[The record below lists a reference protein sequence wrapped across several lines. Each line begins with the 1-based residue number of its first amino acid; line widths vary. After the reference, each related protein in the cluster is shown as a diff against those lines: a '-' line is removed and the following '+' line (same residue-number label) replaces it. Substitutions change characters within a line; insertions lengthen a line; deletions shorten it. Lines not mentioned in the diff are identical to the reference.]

1 MKNNECKYVISF
13 GFKDNIVITA
23 VAVVFDVMAYVLH
36 RRGSAAFIALAVI
49 GALATILLFVSIYRT
64 LFNKIYIY
72 DNYFVHRKSPFK
84 DVVVNDYEVDDA
96 WIRQMRNTNGTAGF
110 YFYYVTRDGIKG
122 KLLIPP
128 VKYDYADYL
137 VERLKGN
144 DVRDYEKHIAAEYGV
159 KNSDIPK
166 DATLFEKMF
175 IYSNKGPIFIVA
187 FVIVFFIILFTVM
200 TLNTGQK
207 TPYTAEQV
215 AEVMET
221 YGYDSIDNT
230 EELKLENS
238 SVEHSV
244 KCTSA
249 YPYIDFM
256 FIEMDSTESAKALFA
271 SLHNQFW
278 DRHIYNTVIGES
290 FYNNYTSKTYHL
302 EDDYYSEIVR
312 VSNTVV
318 IAQSK
323 EDTKD
328 KIDELLT
335 AMDYDQ
341 NTDNSKSKSNE

>member
-23 VAVVFDVMAYVLH
+23 VAVIFDVMAYVLH
-36 RRGSAAFIALAVI
+36 SRGSAAFIALAVI
-49 GALATILLFVSIYRT
+49 GALATLLLFVSIYRT

-84 DVVVNDYEVDDA
+84 DVVVNDYEVEDA

-166 DATLFEKMF
+166 NATLFERLF
-175 IYSNKGPIFIVA
+175 VYSNKGAVIITVLCVALLALIFGNM
-187 FVIVFFIILFTVM
+187 FI
-200 TLNTGQK
+200 NTGQK

-256 FIEMDSTESAKALFA
+256 FVEMDSTESAKSLFA
-271 SLHNQFW
+271 SLHRQFW
-278 DRHIYNTVIGES
+278 ERHIFNTVIGES

-302 EDDYYSEIVR
+302 ENDYYSEIVR

-323 EDTKD
+323 EDTKG

-341 NTDNSKSKSNE
+341 NTDNSKLKTN

>member
-1 MKNNECKYVISF
+1 
-13 GFKDNIVITA
+13 
-23 VAVVFDVMAYVLH
+23 
-36 RRGSAAFIALAVI
+36 
-49 GALATILLFVSIYRT
+49 
-64 LFNKIYIY
+64 
-72 DNYFVHRKSPFK
+72 
-84 DVVVNDYEVDDA
+84 
-96 WIRQMRNTNGTAGF
+96 MRNTNGTAGF

-166 DATLFEKMF
+166 NATLFERLF
-175 IYSNKGPIFIVA
+175 VYSNKGAVIITVLCVALLAFIFGNM
-187 FVIVFFIILFTVM
+187 FI
-200 TLNTGQK
+200 NTGQK

-238 SVEHSV
+238 SVVHSV

-256 FIEMDSTESAKALFA
+256 FVEMDSTESAKALFA

-278 DRHIYNTVIGES
+278 DRHIFNTVIGES

-302 EDDYYSEIVR
+302 ENDYYSEIVR

-323 EDTKD
+323 EDTKG

-341 NTDNSKSKSNE
+341 NTDNSK

>member
-13 GFKDNIVITA
+13 GVKDNIAITFA
-23 VAVVFDVMAYVLH
+23 TLFFGIIAYLLH
-36 RRGSAAFIALAVI
+36 RQGSGAFVPACCLACFCAVI
-49 GALATILLFVSIYRT
+49 FVVSIYRT

-84 DVVVNDYEVDDA
+84 DVIVNDYEIEDA
-96 WIRQMRNTNGTAGF
+96 WIKQKLSVRGSFGY
-110 YFYYVTRDGIKG
+110 YFHYVTKDGRNG
-122 KLLIPP
+122 KMLVSP
-128 VKYDYADYL
+128 VKYDFADYL
-137 VERLKGN
+137 VERLKGE
-144 DVRDYEKHIAAEYGV
+144 DVSEYERHIDAEYGYTKHDV
-159 KNSDIPK
+159 PK
-166 DATLFEKMF
+166 DATLFERLF
-175 IYSNKGPIFIVA
+175 VYSNKGAVIITVLCVALLALIFGNM
-187 FVIVFFIILFTVM
+187 FI
-200 TLNTGQK
+200 NTGQK
-207 TPYTAEQV
+207 TPYTVEQV

-230 EELKLENS
+230 EELKLQNS

-256 FIEMDSTESAKALFA
+256 FVEMDSTESAKSLFA

-302 EDDYYSEIVR
+302 ENDYYSEIVR

-323 EDTKD
+323 EDTKG
-328 KIDELLT
+328 KINELLT

-341 NTDNSKSKSNE
+341 NTDNFKSKTNE

>member
-23 VAVVFDVMAYVLH
+23 VAVIFDVMAYVLH

-49 GALATILLFVSIYRT
+49 GTLATLLLFVSIYRT

-84 DVVVNDYEVDDA
+84 DVVVNDYEVEDA

-166 DATLFEKMF
+166 NATLFEKMF
-175 IYSNKGPIFIVA
+175 IYSNKGPILIVA
-187 FVIVFFIILFTVM
+187 FVIIFFIVLFTVM

-207 TPYTAEQV
+207 TPYTVEQV

-230 EELKLENS
+230 EELKL
-238 SVEHSV
+238 
-244 KCTSA
+244 
-249 YPYIDFM
+249 
-256 FIEMDSTESAKALFA
+256 
-271 SLHNQFW
+271 
-278 DRHIYNTVIGES
+278 
-290 FYNNYTSKTYHL
+290 
-302 EDDYYSEIVR
+302 
-312 VSNTVV
+312 
-318 IAQSK
+318 
-323 EDTKD
+323 
-328 KIDELLT
+328 
-335 AMDYDQ
+335 Q
-341 NTDNSKSKSNE
+341 N

>member
-1 MKNNECKYVISF
+1 
-13 GFKDNIVITA
+13 
-23 VAVVFDVMAYVLH
+23 
-36 RRGSAAFIALAVI
+36 
-49 GALATILLFVSIYRT
+49 
-64 LFNKIYIY
+64 
-72 DNYFVHRKSPFK
+72 
-84 DVVVNDYEVDDA
+84 
-96 WIRQMRNTNGTAGF
+96 MRNTNGTAGF
-110 YFYYVTRDGIKG
+110 YFYYVTKDGIKG

-166 DATLFEKMF
+166 NATLFEKMF

-187 FVIVFFIILFTVM
+187 FVIIFFIVLFTVM

-207 TPYTAEQV
+207 TPYTVEQV

-238 SVEHSV
+238 SVQHSV

-256 FIEMDSTESAKALFA
+256 FVEMDSTESAKALFA

-278 DRHIYNTVIGES
+278 DRHIFNTVIGES

-323 EDTKD
+323 EDTKG

-341 NTDNSKSKSNE
+341 NTDNFKSKTN

>member
-13 GFKDNIVITA
+13 GFKDNILITA
-23 VAVVFDVMAYVLH
+23 VAVIFDVTAYILFRH
-36 RRGSAAFIALAVI
+36 GNGAFIAPAVI
-49 GALATILLFVSIYRT
+49 GGFITLAFLISIYRT

-72 DNYFVHRKSPFK
+72 DDYFVHRKSPFK
-84 DVVVNDYEVDDA
+84 NVIVNDYEVNDA
-96 WIRQMRNTNGTAGF
+96 WIEQKHNSNGAAGCF
-110 YFYYVTRDGIKG
+110 FHYVTRDGIKG

-144 DVRDYEKHIAAEYGV
+144 DVRDYEEHIEAEYGV
-159 KNSDIPK
+159 KKSDIPK
-166 DATLFEKMF
+166 NASLFERFF
-175 IYSNKGPIFIVA
+175 IYSKAGPIFIVV
-187 FVIVFFIILFTVM
+187 FVVVFFIVLFTVM
-200 TLNTGQK
+200 ALNTGHK
-207 TPYTAEQV
+207 TPYTVEQV

-230 EELKLENS
+230 GELKLENS

-256 FIEMDSTESAKALFA
+256 FIETDSDESAKALYA
-271 SLHNQFW
+271 SLAKQF
-278 DRHIYNTVIGES
+278 RYSREHGTAIGEN
-290 FYNNYTSKTYHL
+290 FYNNYTNQSFHL
-302 EDDYYSEIVR
+302 DDDYYAEIVR

-318 IAQSK
+318 VAFSK
-323 EDTKD
+323 ENTKN
-328 KIDELLT
+328 KIYELLE

-341 NTDNSKSKSNE
+341 NTDNSKSKTE

>member
-13 GFKDNIVITA
+13 GVKDNILIIA
-23 VAVVFDVMAYVLH
+23 VAVIFDVMAYVLH

-49 GALATILLFVSIYRT
+49 GALATLLLFVSIYRT

-84 DVVVNDYEVDDA
+84 DVVVNDYEVEDA

-166 DATLFEKMF
+166 NATLFERLF
-175 IYSNKGPIFIVA
+175 VYSNKGAVIITVLCVALLALIFGNM
-187 FVIVFFIILFTVM
+187 FI
-200 TLNTGQK
+200 NTGQK
-207 TPYTAEQV
+207 TPYTVEQV

-230 EELKLENS
+230 EELKLQNS

-256 FIEMDSTESAKALFA
+256 FVEMDSTESAKALFA
-271 SLHNQFW
+271 SLHRQFW
-278 DRHIYNTVIGES
+278 ERHIYNTVIGES

-302 EDDYYSEIVR
+302 ENDYYSEIVR

-323 EDTKD
+323 EDSKG
-328 KIDELLT
+328 KINELLT

-341 NTDNSKSKSNE
+341 NTDNSKSKTN

>member
-23 VAVVFDVMAYVLH
+23 VAVIFDVMAYVLH

-49 GALATILLFVSIYRT
+49 GALSTLLLFVSVYRT

-84 DVVVNDYEVDDA
+84 DVVVNDYEVEDA

-159 KNSDIPK
+159 KNPDIPK
-166 DATLFEKMF
+166 NATLFERLF
-175 IYSNKGPIFIVA
+175 VYSNKGAVIITVLCVALLALIFGNM
-187 FVIVFFIILFTVM
+187 FI
-200 TLNTGQK
+200 NTGRK
-207 TPYTAEQV
+207 TPYTAAQV

-230 EELKLENS
+230 EELKLQNS

-256 FIEMDSTESAKALFA
+256 FVEMDSTESAKSLFA

-278 DRHIYNTVIGES
+278 ERHIYNTVIGES

-328 KIDELLT
+328 KINELLT

-341 NTDNSKSKSNE
+341 NTDNFKSKTN

>member
-1 MKNNECKYVISF
+1 MKNNECKYVISY
-13 GFKDNIVITA
+13 GVKDNIVG
-23 VAVVFDVMAYVLH
+23 VVVTVLFDIMAYVLY
-36 RRGSAAFIALAVI
+36 RLDIFAFIVFSIICFLI
-49 GALATILLFVSIYRT
+49 TLMLLISIYCT
-64 LFNKIYIY
+64 LFHKIYIY
-72 DNYFVHRKSPFK
+72 DDYFVHRKSPFK
-84 DVVVNDYEVDDA
+84 DVIVNDYEVEDA
-96 WIRQMRNTNGTAGF
+96 WIEQRNKLQTPVAVP
-110 YFYYVTRDGIKG
+110 YFFYVTKDGVKG
-122 KLLIPP
+122 KFAIPP
-128 VKYDYADYL
+128 RKYDYVDYL

-159 KNSDIPK
+159 KKSDIPK

-175 IYSNKGPIFIVA
+175 IYSEKGAVITVA
-187 FVIVFFIILFTVM
+187 FVIIFFIVLFTLM
-200 TLNTGQK
+200 TPNTGQK
-207 TPYTAEQV
+207 TPYTVEQV

-238 SVEHSV
+238 S
-244 KCTSA
+244 
-249 YPYIDFM
+249 
-256 FIEMDSTESAKALFA
+256 
-271 SLHNQFW
+271 
-278 DRHIYNTVIGES
+278 VIGES

-323 EDTKD
+323 EDTKG

-341 NTDNSKSKSNE
+341 NTDNFKSKTN

>member
-1 MKNNECKYVISF
+1 MKNNECKYVISY
-13 GFKDNIVITA
+13 GVKDNIVG
-23 VAVVFDVMAYVLH
+23 VVVTVLFDIMAYVLY
-36 RRGSAAFIALAVI
+36 RLDIFAFIVFSIICFLI
-49 GALATILLFVSIYRT
+49 TLMLLISIYCT
-64 LFNKIYIY
+64 LFHKIYIY

-84 DVVVNDYEVDDA
+84 DVIVNDYEVENA
-96 WIRQMRNTNGTAGF
+96 WIEQRNKLQTPVTVP
-110 YFYYVTRDGIKG
+110 YFFYVTKDGVKG
-122 KLLIPP
+122 KFAIPP
-128 VKYDYADYL
+128 RKYDYADYL

-144 DVRDYEKHIAAEYGV
+144 DVHDYEEHIAAEYGV
-159 KNSDIPK
+159 KKSDIPK
-166 DATLFEKMF
+166 DATLFEKVF
-175 IYSNKGPIFIVA
+175 IYSEKGAVITVA
-187 FVIVFFIILFTVM
+187 FVIIFFIVLFTLM

-215 AEVMET
+215 AEVMQS

-256 FIEMDSTESAKALFA
+256 FVEMDSVESAKSLFA

-278 DRHIYNTVIGES
+278 DRHIFNTVIGES

-302 EDDYYSEIVR
+302 ENDYYSEIVR

-323 EDTKD
+323 EDTKG
-328 KIDELLT
+328 KINELLT

-341 NTDNSKSKSNE
+341 NTDNFKSKTN

>member
-13 GFKDNIVITA
+13 GVKDNIAITFA
-23 VAVVFDVMAYVLH
+23 TLFFGIIAYLLH
-36 RRGSAAFIALAVI
+36 RQGSGAFVPACCLACFCAVI
-49 GALATILLFVSIYRT
+49 FVVSIYRT

-84 DVVVNDYEVDDA
+84 DVVVNDYEVENA

-166 DATLFEKMF
+166 NATLFEKMF
-175 IYSNKGPIFIVA
+175 IYSNKGPILIVA
-187 FVIVFFIILFTVM
+187 FVIVFFIVLFTVM

-207 TPYTAEQV
+207 TPYTVEQV

-249 YPYIDFM
+249 YPYVDFM
-256 FIEMDSTESAKALFA
+256 FIEMDSVESAKSLFA
-271 SLHNQFW
+271 SLHRQFW
-278 DRHIYNTVIGES
+278 DRHIFNTVIGES

-323 EDTKD
+323 EDSKG
-328 KIDELLT
+328 KINELLT

-341 NTDNSKSKSNE
+341 NTDNFKSKTN

>member
-1 MKNNECKYVISF
+1 
-13 GFKDNIVITA
+13 
-23 VAVVFDVMAYVLH
+23 
-36 RRGSAAFIALAVI
+36 
-49 GALATILLFVSIYRT
+49 
-64 LFNKIYIY
+64 
-72 DNYFVHRKSPFK
+72 
-84 DVVVNDYEVDDA
+84 
-96 WIRQMRNTNGTAGF
+96 MRNTNGTAGF

-122 KLLIPP
+122 KVLIPP

-137 VERLKGN
+137 VKRLKGN

-166 DATLFEKMF
+166 NATLFEKMF
-175 IYSNKGPIFIVA
+175 IYSNKDPILIVA
-187 FVIVFFIILFTVM
+187 FVIIFFIVLFTVM
-200 TLNTGQK
+200 TINTGQK
-207 TPYTAEQV
+207 TPYTVEQV

-230 EELKLENS
+230 QELKLENS
-238 SVEHSV
+238 SVVHSV

-256 FIEMDSTESAKALFA
+256 FVEMDSTESAKALFA

-341 NTDNSKSKSNE
+341 NTDNFKSKTN

>member
-13 GFKDNIVITA
+13 GFKDNIVIIA
-23 VAVVFDVMAYVLH
+23 VAVIFDVMAYVLH

-84 DVVVNDYEVDDA
+84 DVIVNDYEIEDA
-96 WIRQMRNTNGTAGF
+96 WIKQKLSVRGTFGY
-110 YFYYVTRDGIKG
+110 YFHYVTKDGRNG
-122 KLLIPP
+122 KMLVSP
-128 VKYDYADYL
+128 VKYDFADYL
-137 VERLKGN
+137 VERLKGE
-144 DVRDYEKHIAAEYGV
+144 DVSEYERHIDAEYGYTKHDV
-159 KNSDIPK
+159 PK
-166 DATLFEKMF
+166 DATLFERLF
-175 IYSNKGPIFIVA
+175 VYSNKGAVIITVLCVALLALIFGNM
-187 FVIVFFIILFTVM
+187 FI
-200 TLNTGQK
+200 NTGQK
-207 TPYTAEQV
+207 TPYTVEQV

-256 FIEMDSTESAKALFA
+256 FVEMDSTESAKSLFA

-323 EDTKD
+323 EDTKG
-328 KIDELLT
+328 KINELLT

-341 NTDNSKSKSNE
+341 NTDNFKSKSNE

>member
-23 VAVVFDVMAYVLH
+23 VAVIFDVMAYVLH

-49 GALATILLFVSIYRT
+49 GALATLLLFVSVYRT

-84 DVVVNDYEVDDA
+84 DVVVNDYEVEDA

-166 DATLFEKMF
+166 NATLFERLF
-175 IYSNKGPIFIVA
+175 VYSNKGAVIITVLCVALLALIFGNM
-187 FVIVFFIILFTVM
+187 FI
-200 TLNTGQK
+200 NTGQK
-207 TPYTAEQV
+207 TPYTVEQV

-230 EELKLENS
+230 EELKLQNS
-238 SVEHSV
+238 SVKQSV

-256 FIEMDSTESAKALFA
+256 FVEMDSDESAKSLFA

-278 DRHIYNTVIGES
+278 ERHIYNTVIGES

-328 KIDELLT
+328 KINELLT

-341 NTDNSKSKSNE
+341 NTDNFKSKTN

>member
-23 VAVVFDVMAYVLH
+23 VAFIFDVMAYVLH
-36 RRGSAAFIALAVI
+36 RRGSSAFIALAVI
-49 GALATILLFVSIYRT
+49 GALATLLLFVSIYRT

-84 DVVVNDYEVDDA
+84 DVIVNDYEIEDA
-96 WIRQMRNTNGTAGF
+96 WIKQKLSVRGTFGY
-110 YFYYVTRDGIKG
+110 YFHYVTKDGRNG
-122 KLLIPP
+122 KMLVSP
-128 VKYDYADYL
+128 VKYDFADYL
-137 VERLKGN
+137 VERLKGE
-144 DVRDYEKHIAAEYGV
+144 DVSEYERHIDAEYGYTKHDV
-159 KNSDIPK
+159 PK
-166 DATLFEKMF
+166 DATLFERLF
-175 IYSNKGPIFIVA
+175 VYSNKGAVIITVLCVALLALIFGNM
-187 FVIVFFIILFTVM
+187 FI
-200 TLNTGQK
+200 NTGQK
-207 TPYTAEQV
+207 TPYTVEQV

-256 FIEMDSTESAKALFA
+256 FVEMDSTESAKSLFA

-323 EDTKD
+323 EDTKG
-328 KIDELLT
+328 KINELLT

-341 NTDNSKSKSNE
+341 NTDNSKLKTN

>member
-23 VAVVFDVMAYVLH
+23 VAVIFDVMAYVLH

-49 GALATILLFVSIYRT
+49 GALSTLLLFVSIYRT

-84 DVVVNDYEVDDA
+84 DVVVNDYEVEDA

-166 DATLFEKMF
+166 NATLFERLF
-175 IYSNKGPIFIVA
+175 VYSNKGAVIITVLCVALLALIFGNM
-187 FVIVFFIILFTVM
+187 FI
-200 TLNTGQK
+200 NTGQK

-230 EELKLENS
+230 EELKLQNS

-256 FIEMDSTESAKALFA
+256 FVEMDSTESAKALFA
-271 SLHNQFW
+271 SLHRQFW
-278 DRHIYNTVIGES
+278 ERHIYNTVIGES

-323 EDTKD
+323 EDTKG

-341 NTDNSKSKSNE
+341 NTDNFKSKTN

>member
-23 VAVVFDVMAYVLH
+23 VAVIFDVMAYVLH
-36 RRGSAAFIALAVI
+36 RRDSAAFIALAVI
-49 GALATILLFVSIYRT
+49 GALSTILLFVSIYRT

-84 DVVVNDYEVDDA
+84 DVVVNDYEVEDA

-166 DATLFEKMF
+166 NATLFERLF
-175 IYSNKGPIFIVA
+175 VYSNKGAVIITVLCVALLALIFGNM
-187 FVIVFFIILFTVM
+187 FI
-200 TLNTGQK
+200 NTGQK
-207 TPYTAEQV
+207 TPYTVEQV

-256 FIEMDSTESAKALFA
+256 FVEMDSTESAKALFA

-278 DRHIYNTVIGES
+278 ERHIYNTVIGES

-302 EDDYYSEIVR
+302 ENDYYSEIVR

-328 KIDELLT
+328 KINELLT

-341 NTDNSKSKSNE
+341 NTDNSKSKTN

>member
-1 MKNNECKYVISF
+1 M
-13 GFKDNIVITA
+13 
-23 VAVVFDVMAYVLH
+23 
-36 RRGSAAFIALAVI
+36 
-49 GALATILLFVSIYRT
+49 
-64 LFNKIYIY
+64 
-72 DNYFVHRKSPFK
+72 
-84 DVVVNDYEVDDA
+84 
-96 WIRQMRNTNGTAGF
+96 
-110 YFYYVTRDGIKG
+110 
-122 KLLIPP
+122 
-128 VKYDYADYL
+128 
-137 VERLKGN
+137 
-144 DVRDYEKHIAAEYGV
+144 RDYEKHIAAEYGV

-166 DATLFEKMF
+166 NATLFERLF
-175 IYSNKGPIFIVA
+175 VYSNKGAVIITVLCVALLALIFGNM
-187 FVIVFFIILFTVM
+187 FI
-200 TLNTGQK
+200 NTGQK

-230 EELKLENS
+230 EELKLQNS

-256 FIEMDSTESAKALFA
+256 FVEMDSTESAKALFA
-271 SLHNQFW
+271 SLHNQCW
-278 DRHIYNTVIGES
+278 DSHIYNTVIGES

-328 KIDELLT
+328 KINELLT

-341 NTDNSKSKSNE
+341 NTDNFKSKTN

>member
-23 VAVVFDVMAYVLH
+23 VAVIFDVMAYVLH
-36 RRGSAAFIALAVI
+36 RRSSAAFIALAVI
-49 GALATILLFVSIYRT
+49 GALATLLLFVSIYRT

-84 DVVVNDYEVDDA
+84 DVIVNDYEVEDA

-159 KNSDIPK
+159 KKSDIPK
-166 DATLFEKMF
+166 DATLFERLF
-175 IYSNKGPIFIVA
+175 VYSNKGAVIITVLCVALLALIFGNM
-187 FVIVFFIILFTVM
+187 FI
-200 TLNTGQK
+200 NTGQK
-207 TPYTAEQV
+207 TPYTVEQV

-256 FIEMDSTESAKALFA
+256 FVEMDSTESAKALFA
-271 SLHNQFW
+271 SLHRQFW
-278 DRHIYNTVIGES
+278 ERHIYNTVIGES
-290 FYNNYTSKTYHL
+290 FYNNYTSKSYHL

-323 EDTKD
+323 EDTKG

-341 NTDNSKSKSNE
+341 NTDNFKSKTN

>member
-13 GFKDNIVITA
+13 GVKDNILIIA
-23 VAVVFDVMAYVLH
+23 VAVIFDVMAYVLH

-49 GALATILLFVSIYRT
+49 GALATLLLFVSIYRT

-84 DVVVNDYEVDDA
+84 DVVVNDYEVEDA

-137 VERLKGN
+137 VERLKGE
-144 DVRDYEKHIAAEYGV
+144 DVSEYERHIDAEYGYTKHDV
-159 KNSDIPK
+159 PK
-166 DATLFEKMF
+166 DATLFERLF
-175 IYSNKGPIFIVA
+175 VYSNKGAVIITVLCVALLALIFGNM
-187 FVIVFFIILFTVM
+187 FI
-200 TLNTGQK
+200 NTGRK
-207 TPYTAEQV
+207 TPYTVEQV

-230 EELKLENS
+230 EELKLQNS

-256 FIEMDSTESAKALFA
+256 FVEMDSTESAKSLFA

-278 DRHIYNTVIGES
+278 ERHIYNTVIGES

-302 EDDYYSEIVR
+302 ENDYYSEIVR

-323 EDTKD
+323 EDTKG

-341 NTDNSKSKSNE
+341 NTDNFKSKSNE